1 MKFNLSIK
9 LFNFLKIMNLVGKL
23 FSNLSKFFNN
33 LSKFFNNVSKFFL
46 LLEHYFLRT
55 ENMPYITIKNT
66 LKIFILFFFFFIVGN
81 LPLRY
86 FNEYK
91 YVYYF
96 FSMLCIVCLFLFFK
110 KKN

>member
-9 LFNFLKIMNLVGKL
+9 LFNYLKIMNLVGKL
-23 FSNLSKFFNN
+23 FSYLSKFFNS
-33 LSKFFNNVSKFFL
+33 LSKFFL
-46 LLEHYFLRT
+46 LFEHYFLRSK
-55 ENMPYITIKNT
+55 NLHNRKTIKKT
-66 LKIFILFFFFFIVGN
+66 IKIFILFFSFYIVGN

-86 FNEYK
+86 FNDFN

-96 FSMLCIVCLFLFFK
+96 ISTLCIVCLFLFFK